1 MSWCPSDPA
10 LVVSSGS
17 DQRTVVTNFNTGEF
31 VLDFAGAETANNKLN
46 WSKFIDGKVASMDS

>member
-17 DQRTVVTNFNTGEF
+17 DQRTVVTNFNTGEP
-31 VLDFAGAETANNKLN
+31 VLDFAGVESVNLKLN
-46 WSKFIDGKVASMDS
+46 WSKQLEGKVATMD